1 VVPSEPQYLF
11 SPDPHRL
18 QQAPRAVEGIPLPH
32 GGDEGARALAG
43 QARAMTA
50 FVFVYGVDTA

>member
-1 VVPSEPQYLF
+1 MPGEPQYLF
-11 SPDPHRL
+11 SPHPHRR
-18 QQAPRAVEGIPLPH
+18 QQAPRAVEGIPRPH

-50 FVFVYGVDTA
+50 FVFFYGVDTA